1 VLWLR
6 KKLNK
11 IKLKYLRKNMLRNVK
26 RKKKKEA
33 EEEEVMHQKKKLKK
47 MNLMEI

>member
-26 RKKKKEA
+26 KKKKEA

>member
-1 VLWLR
+1 MLWLR

-26 RKKKKEA
+26 KKKKEA